1 MYDVKELYEYQES
14 TARHFRKAIRLSREK
29 VTFNK
34 LASKQ
39 IENIE
44 SYLSTYEIMFD
55 TLVRVRES
63 SSKIMSLQELS
74 EIEVEIKSL
83 SDSFWD

>member
-1 MYDVKELYEYQES
+1 MYDVRELYEYQES
-14 TARHFRKAIRLSREK
+14 TARQFRKAIRLSREK

-34 LASKQ
+34 LATKQ

-44 SYLSTYEIMFD
+44 SYLDTYEIMFN
-55 TLVRVRES
+55 TLVKVRES
-63 SSKIMSLQELS
+63 SSKIMSLEELS

-83 SDSFWD
+83 SDAFWD